1 VIVADT
7 GIFIGAAD
15 ADDKHHSACAELVRR
30 RRRELIVPSCVV
42 VEVCWLLERNLG
54 PRVEAEFLRSA
65 GNGELAIEVLRPQDY
80 LRAAVLVETYADLR
94 LGMVD
99 AAVVATAERLGITTI
114 ATVDRR
120 DLSVVRPSHVAAFE
134 LLP

>member
-1 VIVADT
+1 MIVADT
-7 GIFIGAAD
+7 GIFIGATD
-15 ADDKHHSACAELVRR
+15 TDDRHHRACAELVRQ

-42 VEVCWLLERNLG
+42 VEVCWLLERNFG

-65 GNGELAIEVLRPQDY
+65 GNGELTIEVLGPQDY

-94 LGMVD
+94 LGTVD
-99 AAVVATAERLGITTI
+99 AAVVAIAERLGITTI

-120 DLSVVRPSHVAAFE
+120 DFLVVRPRHVAAFE